1 MDTPHPK
8 EATKATA
15 SKHAESSASDAG
27 GNEKG
32 HENSSSSSS
41 SEGLN
46 FRGFTK
52 EEMRTLN
59 TMMAKKGRQGY

>member
-27 GNEKG
+27 GKEKG
-32 HENSSSSSS
+32 HENS
-41 SEGLN
+41 
-46 FRGFTK
+46 
-52 EEMRTLN
+52 
-59 TMMAKKGRQGY
+59 Y